1 MYTAGSPGM
10 RSVQSPDGT
19 RYVVYIAGPCA
30 LERRPN
36 HGEVSVSGKIIIGEK
51 VFSPM
56 ATRRTMGRELV
67 PAPTGE
73 ENP

>member
-1 MYTAGSPGM
+1 M

-30 LERRPN
+30 LERRSS

-51 VFSPM
+51 IFSPIDKVLSPM
-56 ATRRTMGRELV
+56 AVRRTMGRELA
-67 PAPTGE
+67 PAPTE
-73 ENP
+73 EEDP